1 MSSEIHGTHF
11 HRQLLTTGLIGMNTT
26 DLIDRIAAEHGVA
39 KDHVRKI
46 LDSTFGAMTA
56 AALRGDEVALSGFG
70 KFKVTERAERQ
81 GRNPATGEA
90 IVIPAAKKLSFM
102 PAKNIRDALNAP
114 ADEEASAAA

>member
-1 MSSEIHGTHF
+1 
-11 HRQLLTTGLIGMNTT
+11 MNTT

-46 LDSTFGAMTA
+46 LDSTFGAITA

-81 GRNPATGEA
+81 GRNLATGEA
-90 IVIPAAKKLSFM
+90 IVISAARKLTFM
-102 PAKNIRDALNAP
+102 PTKNVRDALNTP
-114 ADEEASAAA
+114 ADEEVSAAT

>member
-1 MSSEIHGTHF
+1 
-11 HRQLLTTGLIGMNTT
+11 MNTT
-26 DLIDRIAAEHGVA
+26 EVIDRIAAEHGVA

-46 LDSTFGAMTA
+46 LDSTFGVIAA

-90 IVIPAAKKLSFM
+90 IVIPAGRKLSFM
-102 PAKNIRDALNAP
+102 PAKNIRDTLNAP

>member
-1 MSSEIHGTHF
+1 
-11 HRQLLTTGLIGMNTT
+11 MNTT

-46 LDSTFGAMTA
+46 LDSTFGAITA

-90 IVIPAAKKLSFM
+90 IVIPAARKLSFM
-102 PAKNIRDALNAP
+102 AAKNIRDTLNAP